1 MNTMKY
7 EYEFASRYH
16 EKHIQG
22 GMSFPL
28 LEMTNP
34 FRYCC
39 VAPVYIVFIFALI
52 HEAWINF
59 NRTQSFFVWSDN
71 DAQLIDFIVDVATFM
86 HTTSQHKY
94 KEESYCNFISWWEM
108 INNNHLLLMEN
119 LTNLAKRG

>member
-39 VAPVYIVFIFALI
+39 VAPVYIVFIFC
-52 HEAWINF
+52 INTRGMNKF
-59 NRTQSFFVWSDN
+59 QSYPKFLCV
-71 DAQLIDFIVDVATFM
+71 
-86 HTTSQHKY
+86 
-94 KEESYCNFISWWEM
+94 E
-108 INNNHLLLMEN
+108 
-119 LTNLAKRG
+119 R